1 MKALQKG
8 FTLIELMIV
17 IAIIGIL
24 AAIAMPMYQDYIAK
38 SQAAEASSL
47 LAQAKLDLTENMQN
61 GRCTKSN
68 PADVTED
75 TIEGKYTTLV
85 IGAGSAATA
94 GANEGTDLS
103 GCGATIIYKTDNTS
117 NKISTTGFTVDMY
130 NNGSFYATA
139 GALTA
144 PTGAAG
150 GATEEKYVPKALMTV
165 PTGN

>member
-68 PADVTED
+68 PAVAAED

-85 IGAGSAATA
+85 IGGGTAATA

-103 GCGATIIYKTDNTS
+103 GCGATITYKANNTS
-117 NKISTTGFTVDMY
+117 NKIAGTGFTVDMY
-130 NNGSFYATA
+130 NNGSFYATG
-139 GALTA
+139 GALVGPGSAT
-144 PTGAAG
+144 
-150 GATEEKYVPKALMTV
+150 ATEEKYVPKALMTI